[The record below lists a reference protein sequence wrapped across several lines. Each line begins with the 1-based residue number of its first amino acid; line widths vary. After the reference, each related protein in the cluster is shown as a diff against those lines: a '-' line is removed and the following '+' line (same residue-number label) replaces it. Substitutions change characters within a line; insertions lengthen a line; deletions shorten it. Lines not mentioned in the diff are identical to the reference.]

1 MININLFEL
10 QSRFNAQRI
19 MLCFNGPLS
28 ASLIEEIGKAL
39 RNYLE
44 SQADSATA
52 STDVFAAY
60 IELTQNIRH
69 YNELNQLHESSATVV
84 VARDGQD
91 RYLVCAGN
99 IVLRADG
106 EKMLQ
111 RVAELAQLDKA
122 QLRQRYKEQMRQA
135 RAPDAKSGA
144 GLGLID
150 LARKATAPIAASLQ
164 DAGTERAFLSFMI
177 TI

>member
-1 MININLFEL
+1 MISIDLFEL
-10 QSRFNAQRI
+10 QRSFNAQRI

-44 SQADSATA
+44 SQTDSATA

-69 YNELNQLHESSATVV
+69 YNELNQMHESPATVV
-84 VARDGQD
+84 VGRDTQD

-99 IVLRADG
+99 IVVRADG
-106 EKMLQ
+106 ENMLQ
-111 RVAELAQLDKA
+111 RVSELAKLDKA
-122 QLRQRYKEQMRQA
+122 QLRQRYKEQLRQA
-135 RAPDAKSGA
+135 RAPDSKSGA

-150 LARKATAPIAASLQ
+150 LARKASAPIAASLQ
-164 DAGTERAFLSFMI
+164 NAGADRAFLSFMI

>member
-1 MININLFEL
+1 MISIDLFEL
-10 QSRFNAQRI
+10 QRSFNAQRI

-44 SQADSATA
+44 SQTDSANA

-69 YNELNQLHESSATVV
+69 YNHAHQMHDSPATVV
-84 VARDGQD
+84 VGRDMQD

-99 IVLRADG
+99 IVLSADG
-106 EKMLQ
+106 ENMLT
-111 RVAELAQLDKA
+111 RVAELAQLDKT

-135 RAPDAKSGA
+135 RAPDSKSGA

-150 LARKATAPIAASLQ
+150 LARKASAPIAASLQ
-164 DAGTERAFLSFMI
+164 SAGTDRSFLSFMI